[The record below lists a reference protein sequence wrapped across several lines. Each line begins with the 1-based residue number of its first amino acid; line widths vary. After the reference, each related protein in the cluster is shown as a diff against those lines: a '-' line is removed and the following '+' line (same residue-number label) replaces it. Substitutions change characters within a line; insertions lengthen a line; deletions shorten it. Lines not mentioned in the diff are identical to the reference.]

1 MSGKAAQPRMI
12 RKLVDSL
19 YVEAMVLTDEA
30 RAYFDEFSRSDR
42 SQMDPVLRVSFS
54 CESLK
59 VTTRLMH
66 VIAWLL
72 AQRADD
78 EPEGRSQFML
88 PIDVPM
94 RLGSPVESD
103 GATVARLPREAQQI
117 IEASIDLFSRVRR
130 LDLQLETDAPTTSPA
145 RLLLQRVER
154 AF

>member
-1 MSGKAAQPRMI
+1 MRGKTTQSRMI

-42 SQMDPVLRVSFS
+42 SQMDPVIRVSFS

-78 EPEGRSQFML
+78 QPQKRAQFML
-88 PIDVPM
+88 PIEVPM
-94 RLGSPVESD
+94 RLGSPVESE
-103 GATVARLPREAQQI
+103 ATTIARLPEAAQQI
-117 IEASIDLFSRVRR
+117 IDASIDLFARVRR
-130 LDLQLETDAPTTSPA
+130 LDMQLEVDIPPVSPA
-145 RLLLQRVER
+145 HLLIQRVAR